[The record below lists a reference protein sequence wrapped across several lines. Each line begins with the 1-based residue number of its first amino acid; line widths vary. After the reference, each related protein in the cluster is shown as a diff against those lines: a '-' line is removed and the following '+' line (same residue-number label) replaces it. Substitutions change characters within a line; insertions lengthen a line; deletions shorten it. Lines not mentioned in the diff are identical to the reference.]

1 MSSVNP
7 FSYNSGDVSSYNY
20 KRLDPSPFWNPPYSF
35 AKKKKKS
42 KFVNKD
48 ENIKKIVRNVKS
60 LPEHLIGRFKHNK
73 ENSKK
78 SKVEWNPSNA
88 ATKGNIFSKRIIF
101 LFQDALNFGRGGH
114 GAPVRTKSGRLRST
128 LLGNPEIRLAP
139 CLGQRTIT
147 AVCLLLQISS
157 EWERPEEHLQRH
169 QIRRGQTGEIWL
181 SSAAG
186 WALYHKTSR

>member
-1 MSSVNP
+1 MQQANLGTRQAGSVLLCPGNYDGLLARLTFHCNKIKRTTERMTSSVNP

-78 SKVEWNPSNA
+78 SKVS
-88 ATKGNIFSKRIIF
+88 
-101 LFQDALNFGRGGH
+101 
-114 GAPVRTKSGRLRST
+114 
-128 LLGNPEIRLAP
+128 
-139 CLGQRTIT
+139 
-147 AVCLLLQISS
+147 
-157 EWERPEEHLQRH
+157 
-169 QIRRGQTGEIWL
+169 
-181 SSAAG
+181 
-186 WALYHKTSR
+186 

>member
-35 AKKKKKS
+35 ARKKKKS

-78 SKVEWNPSNA
+78 SKVEWNPSNTA
-88 ATKGNIFSKRIIF
+88 FTENIFSQKYFFCFR
-101 LFQDALNFGRGGH
+101 
-114 GAPVRTKSGRLRST
+114 T
-128 LLGNPEIRLAP
+128 LLILAGGVTVLQYAPSQAGWDPP
-139 CLGQRTIT
+139 C
-147 AVCLLLQISS
+147 
-157 EWERPEEHLQRH
+157 WETRRSGWFLPKVQEHLADP
-169 QIRRGQTGEIWL
+169 L
-181 SSAAG
+181 
-186 WALYHKTSR
+186 L